1 MQAVDHNGV
10 KVYDMCIG
18 KTLPQWLTEKKKRS
32 IRKDEEYMKRIELIQ
47 DFHFNTYSSRI
58 KVSNDGHHIIAAG
71 GYPPQVKVYDTRE
84 LSLKFERHI
93 DSPIVQ
99 FEVLAD
105 DYSKIVFLDSERTL
119 QFHAAYGAHYKL
131 RIPYFGRDL
140 SYDPSNCELFVA
152 ACGKDVYRVDL
163 EQGTF
168 LSPFSSTHDEGV
180 NCLGFS
186 PSLQLLACGGS
197 DGDVSCWDS
206 RSGNKQVGVLN
217 LEDEI
222 TSLKLDDTGVT
233 MAVGC
238 GNGTC
243 SIYDL
248 RSSRA
253 VCTKE
258 HPSGR
263 EVVGLDFQR
272 GSRLVVSAD
281 PKSIRFWNRD
291 NGNSFVNIEPQFDVN
306 DICLVHTSTSKTS
319 GLLFAAGETDRI
331 MSFYIPRLGH
341 APKWACFLDNLTE
354 ELEEQKKTDEN
365 VYENYKFVTT
375 NDLETLGV
383 SHLLGTPLLRAY
395 MHGYFM
401 DMRLYDQIKADAQP
415 VAFEDWRKQ
424 NIRKKIEAKTEGRI
438 IQKPSRVLPKVNS
451 AFVERAAEETKDSR
465 FTAMFED
472 PDFEIDETS
481 DNFKQIF
488 SSGVKR
494 AEANTKPR
502 KKLVMKEGEEA
513 SLIPTDKKR
522 RASTTLKE
530 KLVKKS
536 HDNDVKYLSAGNM
549 ELSFSSGKKKKKK

>member
-1 MQAVDHNGV
+1 
-10 KVYDMCIG
+10 
-18 KTLPQWLTEKKKRS
+18 
-32 IRKDEEYMKRIELIQ
+32 
-47 DFHFNTYSSRI
+47 
-58 KVSNDGHHIIAAG
+58 
-71 GYPPQVKVYDTRE
+71 
-84 LSLKFERHI
+84 
-93 DSPIVQ
+93 
-99 FEVLAD
+99 
-105 DYSKIVFLDSERTL
+105 
-119 QFHAAYGAHYKL
+119 
-131 RIPYFGRDL
+131 
-140 SYDPSNCELFVA
+140 
-152 ACGKDVYRVDL
+152 
-163 EQGTF
+163 
-168 LSPFSSTHDEGV
+168 
-180 NCLGFS
+180 
-186 PSLQLLACGGS
+186 
-197 DGDVSCWDS
+197 
-206 RSGNKQVGVLN
+206 
-217 LEDEI
+217 
-222 TSLKLDDTGVT
+222 
-233 MAVGC
+233 
-238 GNGTC
+238 
-243 SIYDL
+243 
-248 RSSRA
+248 
-253 VCTKE
+253 
-258 HPSGR
+258 
-263 EVVGLDFQR
+263 
-272 GSRLVVSAD
+272 
-281 PKSIRFWNRD
+281 
-291 NGNSFVNIEPQFDVN
+291 
-306 DICLVHTSTSKTS
+306 
-319 GLLFAAGETDRI
+319 LLFAAGETDRI